1 MKRSNIGYF
10 IREGVRSIFLHGFMS
25 FASVC
30 VTVACLIIMGT
41 FCLVLLNM
49 NEMILKYESENE
61 VLVYVDENY
70 SEAEARS
77 VGSYI
82 NMITNVYDARFI
94 SKEEALETF
103 VQKQGQSELF
113 NGLDATT
120 LRDRY
125 EITLRDSSKMRETV
139 ALLEKIDGVAGV
151 TAHYEI
157 MEGFGTLQRV
167 LQVASTII
175 IAVLFVVSL
184 LIVSNT
190 IRLALYDRREEIAI
204 MRMVGATK
212 HFIRTPYVIEGILLG
227 LFGALIGFFAEWG
240 IYDLL
245 ATRINAVD
253 TMKLMVI
260 EPFEHFREIMIILYS
275 IAGFLIG
282 LFGSLLS
289 IRKFLKV

>member
-1 MKRSNIGYF
+1 MRSNVGYF
-10 IREGVRSIFLHGFMS
+10 TREGVRGIFLHGFMS

-41 FCLVLLNM
+41 FCLVLLNL
-49 NEMILKYESENE
+49 NQMILRLEQENE

-82 NMITNVYDARFI
+82 NMVTNVYNAKFI
-94 SKEEALETF
+94 SKDEALDNF
-103 VQKQGQSELF
+103 VEKQGKSELF
-113 NGLDATT
+113 GGLDSST

-125 EITLRDSSKMRETV
+125 EITLTDSTKMRETV
-139 ALLEKIDGVAGV
+139 ALLEQIDGVVGV
-151 TAHYEI
+151 SAHYEI
-157 MEGFGTLQRV
+157 MEGFSTVQQV
-167 LQVASTII
+167 LRVASTII

-204 MRMVGATK
+204 MRVVGATN

-227 LFGALIGFFAEWG
+227 LFGAALAFFAEWG
-240 IYDLL
+240 IYNLL
-245 ATRINAVD
+245 AVRISAVD
-253 TMKLMVI
+253 TFQLV
-260 EPFEHFREIMIILYS
+260 ELQPFEMFRDIMIVLYA

>member
-1 MKRSNIGYF
+1 MGYF
-10 IREGVRSIFLHGFMS
+10 TREGVRGIFLHGFMS

-41 FCLVLLNM
+41 FCLVLLNL
-49 NEMILKYESENE
+49 NQMILRLEQENE

-82 NMITNVYDARFI
+82 NMVTNVYNAKFI
-94 SKEEALETF
+94 SKDEALDNF
-103 VQKQGQSELF
+103 VEKQGKSELF
-113 NGLDATT
+113 SGLDSST

-125 EITLRDSSKMRETV
+125 EITLTDSTKMRETV
-139 ALLEKIDGVAGV
+139 ALLEQIDGVVGV

-157 MEGFGTLQRV
+157 MEGFSTVQQV
-167 LQVASTII
+167 LRVASTII

-204 MRMVGATK
+204 MRVVGATN

-227 LFGALIGFFAEWG
+227 LFGAALAFFAEWG
-240 IYDLL
+240 IYNLL
-245 ATRINAVD
+245 AVRISAVD
-253 TMKLMVI
+253 TFQLV
-260 EPFEHFREIMIILYS
+260 ELQPFEMFRDIMIVLYT

>member
-1 MKRSNIGYF
+1 MGYF
-10 IREGVRSIFLHGFMS
+10 TREGVRGIFLHGFMS

-41 FCLVLLNM
+41 FCLVLLNL
-49 NEMILKYESENE
+49 NQMILRLEQENE

-82 NMITNVYDARFI
+82 NMVTNVYNAKFI
-94 SKEEALETF
+94 SKDEALDNF
-103 VQKQGQSELF
+103 VEKQGKSELF
-113 NGLDATT
+113 GGLDSST

-125 EITLRDSSKMRETV
+125 EITLTDSTKMRETV
-139 ALLEKIDGVAGV
+139 ALLEQIDGVVGV

-157 MEGFGTLQRV
+157 MEGFSTVQQV
-167 LQVASTII
+167 LRVASTII

-204 MRMVGATK
+204 MRVVGATN

-227 LFGALIGFFAEWG
+227 LFGAALAFFAEWG
-240 IYDLL
+240 IYNLL
-245 ATRINAVD
+245 AVRISAVD
-253 TMKLMVI
+253 TFQLV
-260 EPFEHFREIMIILYS
+260 ELQPFEMFRDIMIVLYA

>member
-1 MKRSNIGYF
+1 MGYF
-10 IREGVRSIFLHGFMS
+10 TREGVRGIFLHGFMS

-41 FCLVLLNM
+41 FCLVLLNL
-49 NEMILKYESENE
+49 NQMILRLEQENE

-82 NMITNVYDARFI
+82 NMVTNVYNAKFI
-94 SKEEALETF
+94 SKDEALDNF
-103 VQKQGQSELF
+103 VEKQGKSELF
-113 NGLDATT
+113 GGLDSST

-125 EITLRDSSKMRETV
+125 EITLTDSTKMRETV
-139 ALLEKIDGVAGV
+139 ALLEQIDGVVGV
-151 TAHYEI
+151 SAHYEI
-157 MEGFGTLQRV
+157 MEGFSTVQQV
-167 LQVASTII
+167 LRVASTII

-204 MRMVGATK
+204 MRVVGATN

-227 LFGALIGFFAEWG
+227 LFGAALAFFAEWG
-240 IYDLL
+240 IYNLL
-245 ATRINAVD
+245 AVRISAVD
-253 TMKLMVI
+253 TFQLV
-260 EPFEHFREIMIILYS
+260 ELQPFEMFRDIMIVLYA

>member
-1 MKRSNIGYF
+1 VGYF
-10 IREGVRSIFLHGFMS
+10 TREGVRGIFLHGFMS

-41 FCLVLLNM
+41 FCLVLLNL
-49 NEMILKYESENE
+49 NQMILRLEQENE

-82 NMITNVYDARFI
+82 NMVTNVYNAKFI
-94 SKEEALETF
+94 SKDEALDNF
-103 VQKQGQSELF
+103 VEKQGKSELF
-113 NGLDATT
+113 GGLDSST

-125 EITLRDSSKMRETV
+125 EITLTDSTKMRETV
-139 ALLEKIDGVAGV
+139 ALLEQIDGVVGV
-151 TAHYEI
+151 SAHYEI
-157 MEGFGTLQRV
+157 MEGFSTVQQV
-167 LQVASTII
+167 LRVASTII

-204 MRMVGATK
+204 MRVVGATN

-227 LFGALIGFFAEWG
+227 LFGAALAFFAEWG
-240 IYDLL
+240 IYNLL
-245 ATRINAVD
+245 AVRISAVD
-253 TMKLMVI
+253 TFQLV
-260 EPFEHFREIMIILYS
+260 ELQPFEMFRDIMIVLYA

>member
-1 MKRSNIGYF
+1 MGYF
-10 IREGVRSIFLHGFMS
+10 TREGVRGIFLHGFMS

-41 FCLVLLNM
+41 FCLVLLNL
-49 NEMILKYESENE
+49 NQMILRLEQENE

-82 NMITNVYDARFI
+82 NMVTNVYNAKFI
-94 SKEEALETF
+94 SKDEALDNF
-103 VQKQGQSELF
+103 VEKQGKTELF
-113 NGLDATT
+113 GGLDSST

-125 EITLRDSSKMRETV
+125 EITLTDSTKMRETV
-139 ALLEKIDGVAGV
+139 ALLEQIDGVVGV

-157 MEGFGTLQRV
+157 MEGFSTVQQV
-167 LQVASTII
+167 LRVASTII

-204 MRMVGATK
+204 MRVVGATN

-227 LFGALIGFFAEWG
+227 LFGAALAFFAEWG
-240 IYDLL
+240 IYNLL
-245 ATRINAVD
+245 AVRISAVD
-253 TMKLMVI
+253 TFQLV
-260 EPFEHFREIMIILYS
+260 ELQPFEMFRDIMIVLYA

>member
-1 MKRSNIGYF
+1 MGYF
-10 IREGVRSIFLHGFMS
+10 TREGVRGIFLHGFMS

-41 FCLVLLNM
+41 FCLVLLNL
-49 NEMILKYESENE
+49 NQMILRLEQENE

-82 NMITNVYDARFI
+82 NMVTNVYNAKFI
-94 SKEEALETF
+94 SKDEALDNF
-103 VQKQGQSELF
+103 VEKQGKSELF
-113 NGLDATT
+113 SGLDSST

-125 EITLRDSSKMRETV
+125 EITLTDSTKMRETV
-139 ALLEKIDGVAGV
+139 ALLEQIDGVVGV

-157 MEGFGTLQRV
+157 MEGFSTVQQV
-167 LQVASTII
+167 LRVASTII

-204 MRMVGATK
+204 MRVVGATN

-227 LFGALIGFFAEWG
+227 LFGAALAFFAEWG
-240 IYDLL
+240 IYNLL
-245 ATRINAVD
+245 AVRISAVD
-253 TMKLMVI
+253 TFQLV
-260 EPFEHFREIMIILYS
+260 ELQPFEMFRDIMIVLYA

>member
-1 MKRSNIGYF
+1 MGYF
-10 IREGVRSIFLHGFMS
+10 TREGVRGIFLHGFMS

-41 FCLVLLNM
+41 FCLVLLNL
-49 NEMILKYESENE
+49 NQMILRLEQENE

-82 NMITNVYDARFI
+82 NMVTNVYNAKFI
-94 SKEEALETF
+94 SKDEALDNF
-103 VQKQGQSELF
+103 VEKQGKTELF
-113 NGLDATT
+113 GGLDSST

-125 EITLRDSSKMRETV
+125 EITLTDSTKMRETV
-139 ALLEKIDGVAGV
+139 ALLEQIDGVVGV

-157 MEGFGTLQRV
+157 MEGFSTVQQV
-167 LQVASTII
+167 LRVASTII

-204 MRMVGATK
+204 MRVVGATN

-227 LFGALIGFFAEWG
+227 LFGAALAFFAEWG
-240 IYDLL
+240 IYNLL
-245 ATRINAVD
+245 AVRISAVD
-253 TMKLMVI
+253 TFQLV
-260 EPFEHFREIMIILYS
+260 ELQPFEMFRDIMIVFYA